1 MNRNTETL
9 IRISPGKPEVA
20 VEQLTDGVVS
30 RKLVSPESL
39 ARCFLE
45 SKFDAEAHH
54 TGLLPEGCIAA
65 TLGSSE
71 TVYFIRHSQLRS
83 DITYYGTEYPNF
95 PIPRLIFAF
104 RYLHEERKVIG
115 SRMCVVQDTRIT
127 LDMPTYTYPFSNV
140 SSTSGNICLGNN
152 ALPAYKDPTRLSTL
166 PDYILRMPNNN
177 DGFRNEHNQPKLEY
191 RDLLELLKDK
201 EPSYYYT
208 DILIANQKTLKDFI
222 YGR

>member
-1 MNRNTETL
+1 MSTETL
-9 IRISPGKPEVA
+9 IRISPDTVEVA

-30 RKLVSPESL
+30 RKLVTPESL
-39 ARCFLE
+39 ARCFLQ
-45 SKFDAEAHH
+45 SKFDSEVYH
-54 TGLLPEGCIAA
+54 TGLLPDGCIATTVSA
-65 TLGSSE
+65 SE

-95 PIPRLIFAF
+95 PLPRLIFAF
-104 RYLHEERKVIG
+104 RYRHEEHKVTG

-140 SSTSGNICLGNN
+140 SDPAGDICLGNN
-152 ALPAYKDPTRLSTL
+152 ALPIYKDPTRLSTL

-177 DGFRNEHNQPKLEY
+177 DGFFNNRNKPKLEY

-201 EPSYYYT
+201 EPSYYYS
-208 DILIANQKTLKDFI
+208 DILIPNNRTLKEFI